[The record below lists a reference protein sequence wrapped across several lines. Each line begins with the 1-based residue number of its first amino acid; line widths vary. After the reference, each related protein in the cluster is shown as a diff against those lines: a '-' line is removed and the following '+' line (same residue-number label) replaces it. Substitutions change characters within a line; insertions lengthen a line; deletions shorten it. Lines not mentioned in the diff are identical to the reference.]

1 MAGSKS
7 DYLESAVLN
16 HFLKNTATSSPAN
29 VFLGILS
36 VINTGADTQTEIPQS
51 NYTAT
56 DGDGAVTAGNRP
68 KIVFGTVSGNNVTGP
83 DSNIE
88 FENDS
93 GSSFTVVGFGI
104 YDAAQSGNLLYYGTI
119 SEKTIEDG
127 DTIRFESTDAIS
139 ITEN

>member
-7 DYLESAVLN
+7 DYLENAVLN
-16 HFLKNTATSSPAN
+16 HFLKGTSTSAPTN
-29 VFLGILS
+29 VYLGILS
-36 VINTGADTQTEIPQS
+36 AVSTGADTQTEIAQS

-68 KIVFGTVSGNNVTGP
+68 KIAFGTVSSGSVDGP
-83 DSNIE
+83 TSNIE
-88 FENDS
+88 FENSS

-104 YDAAQSGNLLYYGTI
+104 WDAATSGNLLYYGTI
-119 SEKTIEDG
+119 SSKTIENG